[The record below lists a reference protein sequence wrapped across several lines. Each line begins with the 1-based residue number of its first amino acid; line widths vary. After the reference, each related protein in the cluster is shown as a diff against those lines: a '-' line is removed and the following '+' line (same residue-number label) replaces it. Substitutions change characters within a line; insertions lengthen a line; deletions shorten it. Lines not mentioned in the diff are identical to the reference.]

1 VREEIDFLKKSG
13 VDRANWGNLL
23 SAAFLI
29 HRSFSWIVLIVM
41 TWMLY
46 KSYKIRE
53 MRIFHWAYGILA
65 LELVS
70 GVFLNHLNMPAL
82 VQTLHLLLA
91 CILFGILALFTMRAK
106 SIGV

>member
-1 VREEIDFLKKSG
+1 
-13 VDRANWGNLL
+13 
-23 SAAFLI
+23 
-29 HRSFSWIVLIVM
+29 M